1 MFTTFFAVWKFTAYG
16 TCSRFE
22 WFYISPIVLECV
34 GVMFVQFLQDYACR
48 ASVDSLL
55 NPMDT
60 ILSLRSKWVI
70 LHSAATAQSTM
81 DYSTMAVDEGVVD
94 SPISRVSIPN
104 CVISPSPM
112 WPRSVPNSLCMNK
125 DNCTLVKCIL
135 YGDSRSL
142 LPKTCWRYNSMLNSV
157 MVCSFILCLRQLCLI
172 YDVLNSYSVYPSH
185 LLYT

>member
-1 MFTTFFAVWKFTAYG
+1 M
-16 TCSRFE
+16 
-22 WFYISPIVLECV
+22 

-60 ILSLRSKWVI
+60 ILSLRSKGVI

-112 WPRSVPNSLCMNK
+112 WPRSVPDSPCMNK
-125 DNCTLVKCIL
+125 DNCTLVKRIL
-135 YGDSRSL
+135 YGDSRESFAKDLLKVQFYAQFCNGLFIHSL
-142 LPKTCWRYNSMLNSV
+142 PATVVLD
-157 MVCSFILCLRQLCLI
+157 LRCIELVQCISIPPVVHLAISLI
-172 YDVLNSYSVYPSH
+172 F
-185 LLYT
+185 